1 MSVQVVKLERPN
13 PRQEEFLKCEKK
25 YVAFGG
31 ARGGG
36 KSWAVRTKAVLMALK
51 YPGIRILLVRRTMP
65 ELESNHLRF
74 LRRQLAGVAEYKA
87 VSRQLVFP
95 GGSVLELGYCACDG
109 DMDRYQGAEFDVICI
124 DEATQLKE
132 EWLRQFAACL
142 RGVNEFP
149 KRMYYMDQL
158 SAKLTGEYVAASEF
172 GTYVERLNAYLEAN
186 PEALT
191 QYYSF
196 FADLQASTETVSAAF
211 EQYRLETE
219 GYIRTGIVCYDGAV
233 PQYGVAVGQNLICR
247 EVDGETVVE
256 QNDFRATF
264 TASKLSF
271 WQDASEVAYVSNN
284 RLYITNITVLEG
296 MSIGEW
302 EISSENG
309 LVIRWMGG

>member
-1 MSVQVVKLERPN
+1 MMPPSPRGSVQE
-13 PRQEEFLKCEKK
+13 Q
-25 YVAFGG
+25 
-31 ARGGG
+31 
-36 KSWAVRTKAVLMALK
+36 
-51 YPGIRILLVRRTMP
+51 LVRQYSYLFQMVQQLNVALGQ
-65 ELESNHLRF
+65 LESGGTAAPSGGTAAPAAEREQQYQTLKSMIVKTADTVQ
-74 LRRQLAGVAEYKA
+74 RR
-87 VSRQLVFP
+87 
-95 GGSVLELGYCACDG
+95 
-109 DMDRYQGAEFDVICI
+109 
-124 DEATQLKE
+124 
-132 EWLRQFAACL
+132 
-142 RGVNEFP
+142 
-149 KRMYYMDQL
+149 MDQL
-158 SAKLTGEYVAASEF
+158 SAKLMGEYVAASEF

-271 WQDASEVAYVSNN
+271 WQDASEAAYVSNN

>member
-1 MSVQVVKLERPN
+1 MPPAPNGSPQQMAVAQYAYLFQMAQQLNLVLGQLES
-13 PRQEEFLKCEKK
+13 
-25 YVAFGG
+25 GG
-31 ARGGG
+31 TGAASGGG
-36 KSWAVRTKAVLMALK
+36 TSTHQGTARKESTGYQELKSLIVKTAR
-51 YPGIRILLVRRTMP
+51 LVK
-65 ELESNHLRF
+65 
-74 LRRQLAGVAEYKA
+74 RQME
-87 VSRQLVFP
+87 
-95 GGSVLELGYCACDG
+95 
-109 DMDRYQGAEFDVICI
+109 
-124 DEATQLKE
+124 
-132 EWLRQFAACL
+132 
-142 RGVNEFP
+142 
-149 KRMYYMDQL
+149 QL
-158 SAKLTGEYVAASEF
+158 SARLEGEYVAVSDF
-172 GTYVERLNAYLEAN
+172 GTYVERLSAYLEAN

-211 EQYRLETE
+211 EQYRVETE

-233 PQYGVAVGQNLICR
+233 PQYGVAVGQNLTCR

>member
-1 MSVQVVKLERPN
+1 MPPAPNGSPQQMAVAQYAYLFQMAQQLNLALGQLES
-13 PRQEEFLKCEKK
+13 
-25 YVAFGG
+25 GG
-31 ARGGG
+31 TGAASGGG
-36 KSWAVRTKAVLMALK
+36 TPTHQGTARKESTGYQELKSLIVKTAR
-51 YPGIRILLVRRTMP
+51 LVK
-65 ELESNHLRF
+65 
-74 LRRQLAGVAEYKA
+74 RQME
-87 VSRQLVFP
+87 
-95 GGSVLELGYCACDG
+95 
-109 DMDRYQGAEFDVICI
+109 
-124 DEATQLKE
+124 
-132 EWLRQFAACL
+132 
-142 RGVNEFP
+142 
-149 KRMYYMDQL
+149 QL
-158 SAKLTGEYVAASEF
+158 SARLEGEYVAVSDF
-172 GTYVERLNAYLEAN
+172 GTYVERLSAYLEAN

-211 EQYRLETE
+211 EQYRVETE

-233 PQYGVAVGQNLICR
+233 PQYGVAVGQNLTCR

>member
-1 MSVQVVKLERPN
+1 MPPAPNGSPQQMAVAQYAYLFQMAQQLNLALGQLES
-13 PRQEEFLKCEKK
+13 
-25 YVAFGG
+25 GG
-31 ARGGG
+31 TGAASGGG
-36 KSWAVRTKAVLMALK
+36 TSTHQGTARKEGTGYQELKSLIVKTAR
-51 YPGIRILLVRRTMP
+51 LVK
-65 ELESNHLRF
+65 
-74 LRRQLAGVAEYKA
+74 RQME
-87 VSRQLVFP
+87 
-95 GGSVLELGYCACDG
+95 
-109 DMDRYQGAEFDVICI
+109 
-124 DEATQLKE
+124 
-132 EWLRQFAACL
+132 
-142 RGVNEFP
+142 
-149 KRMYYMDQL
+149 QL
-158 SAKLTGEYVAASEF
+158 SARLEGEYVAVSDF
-172 GTYVERLNAYLEAN
+172 GTYVERLSAYLEAN

-211 EQYRLETE
+211 EQYRVETE

-233 PQYGVAVGQNLICR
+233 PQYGVAVGQNLTCR

>member
-1 MSVQVVKLERPN
+1 MTLTMPPAPSGSPQQMAMAQYAYLFQMAQQLNLALGQLET
-13 PRQEEFLKCEKK
+13 
-25 YVAFGG
+25 GG
-31 ARGGG
+31 AGTSSSGGG
-36 KSWAVRTKAVLMALK
+36 T
-51 YPGIRILLVRRTMP
+51 
-65 ELESNHLRF
+65 
-74 LRRQLAGVAEYKA
+74 AGG
-87 VSRQLVFP
+87 
-95 GGSVLELGYCACDG
+95 GGSGKDSQGYQELKSMIVKTAGL
-109 DMDRYQGAEFDVICI
+109 V
-124 DEATQLKE
+124 K
-132 EWLRQFAACL
+132 RQ
-142 RGVNEFP
+142 
-149 KRMYYMDQL
+149 MDQL
-158 SAKLTGEYVAASEF
+158 SARLEGEYVAVSDF
-172 GTYVERLNAYLEAN
+172 GTYVERLSAYLEAN

-233 PQYGVAVGQNLICR
+233 PQYGVAVGQNLTCR

>member
-1 MSVQVVKLERPN
+1 MMPPSPRGSVQE
-13 PRQEEFLKCEKK
+13 Q
-25 YVAFGG
+25 
-31 ARGGG
+31 
-36 KSWAVRTKAVLMALK
+36 
-51 YPGIRILLVRRTMP
+51 LVRQYSYLFQMAQQLNVALGQ
-65 ELESNHLRF
+65 LESGGTSAPSGGTAAPAAEREQQYQTLKSMIVKTADTVQ
-74 LRRQLAGVAEYKA
+74 RR
-87 VSRQLVFP
+87 
-95 GGSVLELGYCACDG
+95 
-109 DMDRYQGAEFDVICI
+109 
-124 DEATQLKE
+124 
-132 EWLRQFAACL
+132 
-142 RGVNEFP
+142 
-149 KRMYYMDQL
+149 MDQL